1 MEELMVIDS
10 FMDDREFRNYIGTLL
25 KNRGYTDVLIEDS
38 RIADGRSDN
47 DNDLLV
53 RYEGRTY
60 TVQTFLNRE
69 ITAREIIETAQDIDI
84 ENADGGILIT
94 NTAVSGDV
102 KKLAGEKQVEIWD
115 RAVLEE
121 IL

>member
-1 MEELMVIDS
+1 MDELTVIDS
-10 FMDDREFRNYIGTLL
+10 FMDDREFRNYISTVL
-25 KNRGYTDVLIEDS
+25 KNRGYTDVMIEDS

-53 RYEGRTY
+53 RYEGKTY

-69 ITAREIIETAQDIDI
+69 ITAGEVIETARDIDI
-84 ENADGGILIT
+84 ENADGGILIV
-94 NTAVSGDV
+94 NTAVSDEIR
-102 KKLAGEKQVEIWD
+102 KLAAENEVEIWD
-115 RAVLEE
+115 RSVLEE

>member
-10 FMDDREFRNYIGTLL
+10 FMDDKEFRNYIGTLL

-94 NTAVSGDV
+94 NTAVSEDV

>member
-94 NTAVSGDV
+94 NTAVSEDV